1 MIACNDYILLECCIY
16 RIVKKH
22 FSSHEAY
29 AAVNDLF
36 HEVTYQ
42 TSIGQLLDLTTA
54 PIGHVDLSRCQPK
67 SQPPTAYLVIFII
80 ASFVRVPSWSL
91 FPVLP

>member
-22 FSSHEAY
+22 FSGHEAY

-54 PIGHVDLSRCQPK
+54 PIGHVDLSRCQPEYQ
-67 SQPPTAYLVIFII
+67 QPT
-80 ASFVRVPSWSL
+80 
-91 FPVLP
+91 